1 MLLTTLYIIIVL
13 GKSWKANLLC
23 FQLVFYTLFSLL
35 FLLIL
40 LTFSIPESRYAI
52 PVQVLQI
59 DYNRAL
65 EGPPGSKNL
74 LSPSLREYLS
84 RVSELCQC
92 YFGQYYKIN
101 KISFIKVLK
110 STVLVEHQT
119 FHCIYAIW
127 LAINLNLAQVVLFV
141 LIAAENNPYDIEPD
155 NIPDKINYL
164 FLF

>member
-1 MLLTTLYIIIVL
+1 MTWAACCWLLSILLLSFV
-13 GKSWKANLLC
+13 KAEKQIRC
-23 FQLVFYTLFSLL
+23 VFNWFFTLFSFL

-40 LTFSIPESRYAI
+40 LTFSIPESRYVI

-74 LSPSLREYLS
+74 LSSSLREYLS

-101 KISFIKVLK
+101 KISFIEVLI
-110 STVLVEHQT
+110 STVQ
-119 FHCIYAIW
+119 
-127 LAINLNLAQVVLFV
+127 NLTSNKLKFSSSGFICSDCCCKQNVW
-141 LIAAENNPYDIEPD
+141 YWTRQ
-155 NIPDKINYL
+155 YTG
-164 FLF
+164 

>member
-1 MLLTTLYIIIVL
+1 MTCSHTQLRILLSQKFFSVTWAACCWLLSILLLSFV
-13 GKSWKANLLC
+13 KAEKQIRC
-23 FQLVFYTLFSLL
+23 VFNWFFTLFSFL

-40 LTFSIPESRYAI
+40 LTFSIPESRYVI

-101 KISFIKVLK
+101 KISFIEVLK

-119 FHCIYAIW
+119 FHCIYTK
-127 LAINLNLAQVVLFV
+127 F
-141 LIAAENNPYDIEPD
+141 D
-155 NIPDKINYL
+155 
-164 FLF
+164 